1 MKRLLKYFS
10 LVWKTKE
17 GEISLFIKKAEKN
30 SFDRKKTT
38 PLAHDE
44 TWKHG
49 NGVLNVSD
57 IRVLENSEGEGFINC
72 KVIRKVFSLFII

>member
-1 MKRLLKYFS
+1 M
-10 LVWKTKE
+10 
-17 GEISLFIKKAEKN
+17 FIKKAEKN

-57 IRVLENSEGEGFINC
+57 IRVSENSEGEGFINY